1 VPSLFRRRPADL
13 VEDAVDSADSA
24 DTAAEPAEE
33 DASGR
38 PTKSYTP
45 SKREQGVVT
54 PKRSSTQRRRSA
66 DPPPASR
73 REAARR
79 MRERQREQ
87 RAESMDGMRRGDEK
101 YLLPRDRGPERTL
114 VRNIVDSRR
123 TVGTWFFAGALIVL
137 IGSSS
142 VMPEPIRVVSNLLWA
157 FLALAV
163 VVDAVLISRR
173 IKKLVRE
180 RFPDTTQRPRSLYIY
195 GIMRS
200 ITFRRMRMPKPQ
212 VDIGD
217 KV

>member
-1 VPSLFRRRPADL
+1 VPSLFRRRPDL
-13 VEDAVDSADSA
+13 VEDAVDSVDSA
-24 DTAAEPAEE
+24 EEPAE
-33 DASGR
+33 DGR

-54 PKRSSTQRRRSA
+54 PKRSSTQRRRGA
-66 DPPPASR
+66 EPPPASR

-87 RAESMDGMRRGDEK
+87 RAESMDGMRRGDDK
-101 YLLPRDRGPERTL
+101 YLLPRDRGPERAL

-137 IGSSS
+137 VGSSGA
-142 VMPEPIRVVSNLLWA
+142 MPALVRVVSNLLWA
-157 FLALAV
+157 LLALAV

-212 VDIGD
+212 VDIGE